1 MEAFIGTIMGWA
13 PNFAPQGWAFCAGQ
27 QLSIQQN
34 TALYSLLG
42 VTYGGNGQT
51 VFNLPDMRGRVP
63 VGIGQHPGGSN
74 YILGQAS
81 GAETT
86 TLLITNMPTHTHPAA
101 VSNLS
106 VSISASSG
114 AATTNAPGP
123 DDVLAA
129 TNGQDSNG
137 RAVTVR
143 GYGPSSGANTTL
155 HGGSVTGDV
164 SIGMAGG
171 GMPFNNMQ
179 PFLGINFIICMF
191 GIYPPRA
198 D

>member
-1 MEAFIGTIMGWA
+1 MDAFIGTIMGWA

-27 QLSIQQN
+27 QLSIAQN

-42 VTYGGNGQT
+42 VTFGGNGQT

-81 GAETT
+81 GSETT
-86 TLLITNMPTHTHPAA
+86 TLLITNVPTHTHSA

-106 VSISASSG
+106 VEI
-114 AATTNAPGP
+114 AATTGVATASQPGAGS
-123 DDVLAA
+123 VLA
-129 TNGQDSNG
+129 TPNGEDENSIP
-137 RAVTVR
+137 VTVKA
-143 GYGPSSGANTTL
+143 YAPASGANTTL
-155 HGGSVTGDV
+155 HGGSVAGSV
-164 SIGMAGG
+164 SIGPTGG
-171 GMPFNNMQ
+171 GMPFSNMQ
-179 PFLGINFIICMF
+179 PFLGINFIICIN
-191 GIYPPRA
+191 GLYPPRA